1 MAQNLLIVESPSKAS
16 TLKKYLGDTFD
27 ILASYGHIRDLRAK
41 EGAVDT
47 ENSFTLDYELV
58 ARNKKH
64 VDAITKAVKK
74 ADTIY
79 LATDPDREGEAIAWH
94 LAEILED
101 KKLLKNKA
109 LKRVVFYEITE
120 TAVQEAI
127 NKPRDIS
134 MPLVNA
140 QQARR
145 ALDHLVGFNLSP
157 ILWRKIARNLS
168 AGRVQSPALRLIVER
183 EQAIEQFDNEE
194 YWSIHLKTSKGEQPF
209 EAKLASFNKEK
220 VEQFTFRSE
229 KEHIDAVNTIKAASS
244 GKVVVSKITRKPR
257 SRSPA
262 APFTT
267 STMQQEAVRKL
278 GLTARSTMSAAQQ
291 LYEGIE
297 IGGSIEGL
305 ITYMRTDSVA
315 LSKDAVTDVRAYV
328 TKNFSADYLP
338 AKPVVYKTK
347 SKNAQEAHEAIRPTS
362 IHRTPE
368 SLKAFLRP
376 DQAVLYE
383 MIWKRTVASQMSA
396 AKFDTTSVDLETKPA
411 GTIFRANGQ
420 ILVFPGFMS
429 VYLEGADDSTS
440 DNESKLPDLSENDLL
455 SIDDIFGEQH
465 FTQPPPR
472 YSEASLV
479 KTLEEYGI
487 GRPSTYANIISTL
500 VERGYANLDKKRF
513 NPTDVGRIVN
523 NFLTTHFD
531 SYLDYSFT
539 ADLEAEL
546 DEISNG
552 TLDWTKVIGKFW
564 QSFSGQVENKTS
576 ANRGVPLPD
585 SAEPVRTWKD
595 FSRQIISPEWADK
608 EKPEACPKCSS
619 PVLLQN
625 SSRGLFVGCSSY
637 PKCDFTEP
645 FGSGPVQKEPLLLG
659 NDPESSKPIFLLSGP
674 YGPYVQI
681 GETPPQGSKE
691 KKPKRGAWPKDTPL
705 PFESNEEAFA
715 TALKALSLPRSVG
728 IHPDTNKPIEANIG
742 RFGPYLKHDGGFK
755 SIPKTDSVY
764 DVELDRAVEL
774 LAQKNAASGRA
785 LGEHPEDKK
794 PISVRSG
801 RYGPYVKCGSTNA
814 TIPKDLDPETISL
827 EDAIELINQKVA
839 KSPQKPATKKPK
851 AKKPAAKKPAAKK
864 PAAKKP
870 AAKKPA
876 AKKSAAKKSA
886 AKKSAA

>member
-16 TLKKYLGDTFD
+16 TLKKYLGGTFD

-64 VDAITKAVKK
+64 VDTITKAVKK

-120 TAVQEAI
+120 TAVQDAI

-194 YWSIHLKTSKGEQPF
+194 YWSIHLKTSKGKQPF

-229 KEHIDAVNTIKAASS
+229 KEHIDAVNTIKAASN
-244 GKVVVSKITRKPR
+244 GEVVVSKITRKPR

-315 LSKDAVTDVRAYV
+315 LSKDAVADVRAYV
-328 TKNFSADYLP
+328 SNNFSADYLP

-362 IHRTPE
+362 ISRTPE
-368 SLKAFLRP
+368 SLKTFLRP
-376 DQAVLYE
+376 DQAALYE

-396 AKFDTTSVDLETKPA
+396 AKFDTTSVDLETKPK
-411 GTIFRANGQ
+411 GTVFRANGQ

-429 VYLEGADDSTS
+429 VYLEGADDATS
-440 DNESKLPDLSENDLL
+440 ENESKLPDLSENDLL
-455 SIDDIFGEQH
+455 SIDDVFGEQH

-531 SYLDYSFT
+531 TYLDYSFT

-576 ANRGVPLPD
+576 ANRGVPLP
-585 SAEPVRTWKD
+585 SAEEPVRTWKD
-595 FSRQIISPEWADK
+595 FSRQVISPEWADQK
-608 EKPEACPKCSS
+608 KPEACPKCSS

-625 SSRGLFVGCSSY
+625 SSRGLFVGCSGY

-659 NDPESSKPIFLLSGP
+659 DDPESSKPIFLLSGP

-691 KKPKRGAWPKDTPL
+691 KKPKRGAWPKDAPL
-705 PFESNEEAFA
+705 PF
-715 TALKALSLPRSVG
+715 
-728 IHPDTNKPIEANIG
+728 
-742 RFGPYLKHDGGFK
+742 
-755 SIPKTDSVY
+755 
-764 DVELDRAVEL
+764 
-774 LAQKNAASGRA
+774 
-785 LGEHPEDKK
+785 
-794 PISVRSG
+794 
-801 RYGPYVKCGSTNA
+801 
-814 TIPKDLDPETISL
+814 
-827 EDAIELINQKVA
+827 
-839 KSPQKPATKKPK
+839 
-851 AKKPAAKKPAAKK
+851 
-864 PAAKKP
+864 
-870 AAKKPA
+870 
-876 AKKSAAKKSA
+876 
-886 AKKSAA
+886 

>member
-27 ILASYGHIRDLRAK
+27 ILASYGHVRDLRAK
-41 EGAVDT
+41 EGAVNTD
-47 ENSFTLDYELV
+47 NGFTLDYELV

-64 VDAITKAVKK
+64 LDAITKAVKQ
-74 ADTIY
+74 ADTIF

-94 LAEILED
+94 LAEILHS
-101 KKLLKNKA
+101 KKLLKGKN

-120 TAVQEAI
+120 SAVQEAI
-127 NKPRDIS
+127 NKPRDIA

-183 EQAIEQFDNEE
+183 EQEIEQFDNEE
-194 YWSIHLKTSKGEQPF
+194 YWSIHLKTAKGKQSF
-209 EAKLASFNKEK
+209 EAKLASFKDTK
-220 VEQFTFRSE
+220 VEQFSFRTENEQLAIIEEIRNNSNN
-229 KEHIDAVNTIKAASS
+229 VLT
-244 GKVVVSKITRKPR
+244 VSRISRKPR

-267 STMQQEAVRKL
+267 STLQQEAVRKL

-291 LYEGIE
+291 LYEGIG

-305 ITYMRTDSVA
+305 ITYMRTDSMA
-315 LSKDAVTDVRAYV
+315 LSGEAINDIRKYV
-328 TKNFSADYLP
+328 STNFSADYLP

-362 IHRTPE
+362 ISRTPE
-368 SLKAFLRP
+368 SLKPFLRP
-376 DQAVLYE
+376 DQAALYE
-383 MIWKRTVASQMSA
+383 MIWKRTVASQMAA
-396 AKFDTTSVDLETKPA
+396 AKFDTTSVDLETKPT
-411 GTIFRANGQ
+411 GTLFRANGQ

-429 VYLEGADDSTS
+429 VYLEGADDAVVES
-440 DNESKLPDLSENDLL
+440 ESKLPELSEKDVL
-455 SIDDIFGEQH
+455 SIEDIFGEQH

-472 YSEASLV
+472 YSEASIV
-479 KTLEEYGI
+479 KILEEYGI

-500 VERGYANLDKKRF
+500 VERGYAVLDKKRF
-513 NPTDVGRIVN
+513 IPTDVGRIVN

-531 SYLDYSFT
+531 TYLDYSFT

-546 DEISNG
+546 DEVSNG
-552 TLDWTKVIGKFW
+552 KLDWVKVIGKFW
-564 QSFSGQVENKTS
+564 KSFSEQIEMKSGAS
-576 ANRGVPLPD
+576 RGIPLPG
-585 SAEPVRTWKD
+585 AENPIRAWKE
-595 FSRQIISPEWADK
+595 FSRQITTTDWVENK
-608 EKPEACPKCSS
+608 KPEDCPKCSS

-625 SSRGLFVGCSSY
+625 SSRGLFVGCSGY

-645 FGSGPVQKEPLLLG
+645 FGTGPIQKEPLLLG
-659 NDPESSKPIFLLSGP
+659 QDPDSSKSIFLLSGP

-691 KKPKRGAWPKDTPL
+691 KKPKRGTWPKDAPF
-705 PFESNEEAFA
+705 PFEASEEAFA
-715 TALKALSLPRSVG
+715 TALKALSLPRNIG
-728 IHPDTNKPIEANIG
+728 LHPETQKPVEANIG

-764 DVELDRAVEL
+764 DVALDRAVEL
-774 LAQKNAASGRA
+774 LAQKGTSSGRA
-785 LGEHPEDKK
+785 LGDHPTDKK

-801 RYGPYVKCGSTNA
+801 RYGPYVKYGSVNA
-814 TIPKDLDPETISL
+814 TIPKDLDPDTITL
-827 EDAIELINQKVA
+827 DEAVILINQKLE
-839 KSPQKPATKKPK
+839 KSPQKATKKAT

-876 AKKSAAKKSA
+876 AKKPAAKKP
-886 AKKSAA
+886 

>member
-16 TLKKYLGDTFD
+16 TLKKYLGATFD
-27 ILASYGHIRDLRAK
+27 ILASYGHVRDLRAK

-47 ENSFTLDYELV
+47 ENGFVLDYELV

-64 VDAITKAVKK
+64 VDAISKAVKQ

-94 LAEILED
+94 LAEILHN
-101 KKLLKNKA
+101 KKLLKGKS

-120 TAVQEAI
+120 SAVQEAI
-127 NKPRDIS
+127 NKPRDIA

-183 EQAIEQFDNEE
+183 EQEIEQFDNEE
-194 YWSIHLKTSKGEQPF
+194 YWSIHLKTAKGKQSF
-209 EAKLASFNKEK
+209 EAKLATFKDNK
-220 VEQFTFRSE
+220 VEQFSFRSE
-229 KEHIDAVNTIKAASS
+229 TEQLAAIEEIKNASNATLT
-244 GKVVVSKITRKPR
+244 VSRVTRKPR
-257 SRSPA
+257 SRSAA

-267 STMQQEAVRKL
+267 STLQQEAVRKL

-291 LYEGIE
+291 LYEGIDM
-297 IGGSIEGL
+297 GGSLEGL
-305 ITYMRTDSVA
+305 ITYMRTDSMA
-315 LSKDAVTDVRAYV
+315 LSVDAISDIRKYISS
-328 TKNFSADYLP
+328 NFSANYLP
-338 AKPVVYKTK
+338 TKPVVYKTK

-362 IHRTPE
+362 ISRTPE
-368 SLKAFLRP
+368 SLRPFLRA
-376 DQAVLYE
+376 DQAALYE

-396 AKFDTTSVDLETKPA
+396 AKFDTTSVDLEAKPT

-429 VYLEGADDSTS
+429 VYLEGADDAVAE
-440 DNESKLPDLSENDLL
+440 NESKLPELSEKDKL
-455 SIDDIFGEQH
+455 SIENIFGEQH

-500 VERGYANLDKKRF
+500 VERGYTVLDKKRF

-531 SYLDYSFT
+531 AYLDYSFT

-546 DEISNG
+546 DEISDG
-552 TLDWTKVIGKFW
+552 KLDWVKVIGKFW
-564 QSFSGQVENKTS
+564 KSFGKQIETKSGAS
-576 ANRGVPLPD
+576 RGIPLPG
-585 SAEPVRTWKD
+585 AETPIRAWKE
-595 FSRQIISPEWADK
+595 FSRQITTSEWIEQK
-608 EKPEACPKCSS
+608 KPEDCPKCSS

-625 SSRGLFVGCSSY
+625 SSRGLFVGCSGY
-637 PKCDFTEP
+637 PNCDFTEP
-645 FGSGPVQKEPLLLG
+645 FGTGPIQKEPLLLG
-659 NDPESSKPIFLLSGP
+659 QDPNSSQPIFLLSGP

-681 GETPPQGSKE
+681 GETPAPDSKE
-691 KKPKRGAWPKDTPL
+691 KKPKRGTWPKDAPF
-705 PFESNEEAFA
+705 PFEASDEAFA
-715 TALKALSLPRSVG
+715 TALKALSLPRSIG
-728 IHPDTNKPIEANIG
+728 LHPETQKAVEANIG

-764 DVELDRAVEL
+764 DIKLDRALEL
-774 LAQKNAASGRA
+774 LAQKGTSSGRA
-785 LGEHPEDKK
+785 LGDHPNDKK

-801 RYGPYVKCGSTNA
+801 RYGPYVKCGTVNA
-814 TIPKDLDPETISL
+814 TIPKEFDPDTITLDE
-827 EDAIELINQKVA
+827 AVVLINQKIE
-839 KSPQKPATKKPK
+839 KSPQKAKSKKPATKKPATK
-851 AKKPAAKKPAAKK
+851 KPATKKPASKKPAAKKPAAKK
-864 PAAKKP
+864 PA
-870 AAKKPA
+870 
-876 AKKSAAKKSA
+876 
-886 AKKSAA
+886 